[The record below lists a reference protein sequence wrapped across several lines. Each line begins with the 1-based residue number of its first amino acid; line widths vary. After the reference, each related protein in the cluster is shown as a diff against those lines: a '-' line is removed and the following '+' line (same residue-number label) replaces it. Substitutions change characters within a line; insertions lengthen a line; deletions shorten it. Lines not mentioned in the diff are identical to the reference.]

1 MGDISITLEFIIGI
15 NEKILLIIRE
25 VLEMISANEIGSQS
39 T

>member
-25 VLEMISANEIGSQS
+25 VLDMISANEVGPQ
-39 T
+39 TT